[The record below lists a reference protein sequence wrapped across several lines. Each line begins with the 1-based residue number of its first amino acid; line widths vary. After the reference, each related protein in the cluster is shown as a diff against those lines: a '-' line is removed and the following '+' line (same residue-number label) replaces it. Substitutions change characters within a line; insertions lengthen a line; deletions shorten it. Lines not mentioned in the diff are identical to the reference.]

1 MADPVM
7 HYAVMGIVSISLW
20 LGARAQP
27 SRVLTGMA
35 LASSAAMSAG
45 MVQKS
50 LLTTLVLR
58 KKNLNKS
65 VDDILDKE
73 RILIETEAA
82 IDILEAHY
90 RPWALP
96 PQQAQAIANH
106 GSLQGAPPLPAS
118 EIFPV
123 EDLALTIAESDSDE
137 QNFLFVGK
145 SRSGKTSILV
155 NAMSQKTLKNQGLV
169 DWFVFNGKPEREN
182 RWGGLVDSPN
192 DYWAVNSDERAI
204 EMLGQFK
211 ACVSVLQQWQDSNAQ
226 HYPMVICMDEV
237 NNQRNLLPKQQQQEF
252 DRRLSL
258 FATQCMSERS
268 GLWLST
274 HSHNVDDI
282 GLNRKLQQSFQV
294 VCVGRNGKYESI
306 AAVLDDEYIIRD
318 RDLRQALKAQLQA
331 YTHTGEKG
339 AIAFTN
345 LGGSSRL
352 VKLPH
357 YSKDVTLRQS
367 ALNSPAWAGGDE
379 VSHLRDQLERSWQ
392 RSDKNSGENPNGIT
406 PELHGIIQ
414 FCRENGGAVSCRDC
428 QRKFKLSADDVK
440 ALFDNLESAGLGVTV
455 TDPNTPNRVV
465 FRVTG
470 DR

>member
-1 MADPVM
+1 MDGALTQYVCC
-7 HYAVMGIVSISLW
+7 ASLSVVLW

-27 SRVLTGMA
+27 TEWMRGAA
-35 LASSAAMSAG
+35 LVAAPILSGAAARKSSVALNAHRF
-45 MVQKS
+45 QKINKDCDE
-50 LLTTLVLR
+50 LLG
-58 KKNLNKS
+58 
-65 VDDILDKE
+65 KE
-73 RILIETEAA
+73 RIIIETEAA
-82 IDILEAHY
+82 IDVLEAHY

-106 GSLQGAPPLPAS
+106 GSLQGASPLPAS

-145 SRSGKTSILV
+145 SQSGKTSILV

-169 DWFVFNGKPEREN
+169 DWFVFNGKPEQDN

-192 DYWAVNSDERAI
+192 DYWAVNSKGRAI

-211 ACVSVLQQWQDSNAQ
+211 VCVSVLQQWQDSSAQ

-237 NNQRNLLPKQQQQEF
+237 NNQRILLPTPQRRELGE
-252 DRRLSL
+252 RLSL

-282 GLNRKLQQSFQV
+282 GLNKRLQQSFQV

-357 YSKDVTLRQS
+357 YSKDVSLRQT
-367 ALNSPAWAGGDE
+367 ALNSPAWASGDE
-379 VSHLRDQLERSWQ
+379 VSQLRDQLERSWQ

-414 FCRENGGAVSCRDC
+414 FCRENGGAVSSRDC
-428 QRKFKLSADDVK
+428 QRRFKLSADTVK
-440 ALFDNLESAGLGVTV
+440 ELFEVLEHGGWGRTV
-455 TDPNTPNRVV
+455 TDPSTPNRVV

>member
-50 LLTTLVLR
+50 LLSTIVLR
-58 KKNLNKS
+58 NKKLNNQ
-65 VDDILDKE
+65 VDVILDKE

-106 GSLQGAPPLPAS
+106 GSLQGASPLPAS

-137 QNFLFVGK
+137 ENFLFVGK
-145 SRSGKTSILV
+145 SRSGKTSMVL
-155 NAMSQKTLKNQGLV
+155 NAMARKNAKHDGMV
-169 DWFVFNGKPEREN
+169 DWYLFNGKPEKGN
-182 RWGGLVDSPN
+182 RWGGLVDSPS
-192 DYWAVNSDERAI
+192 DYWEVNSEEKAAD
-204 EMLGQFK
+204 MYGQLQ
-211 ACVSVLQQWQDSNAQ
+211 ACVRVLQDWQSTGAD
-226 HYPMVICMDEV
+226 HYPMVLIFEEL
-237 NNQRNLLPKQQQQEF
+237 NNQRILLTDQQRK
-252 DRRLSL
+252 DLDKKIAL
-258 FATQCMSERS
+258 FTTQCMSEQS
-268 GLWLST
+268 GLWISA
-274 HSHNVDDI
+274 HSHNVVDL
-282 GLNRKLQQSFQV
+282 GLNKKLQQSFQV
-294 VCVGRNGKYESI
+294 VALGRNGKYESVS
-306 AAVLDDEYIIRD
+306 AVLDDEYIIRD

-357 YSKDVTLRQS
+357 YSKDVSLRQS

-379 VSHLRDQLERSWQ
+379 VSQLRDQLERSWQ

-414 FCRENGGAVSCRDC
+414 FCRENGGAVSSRDC